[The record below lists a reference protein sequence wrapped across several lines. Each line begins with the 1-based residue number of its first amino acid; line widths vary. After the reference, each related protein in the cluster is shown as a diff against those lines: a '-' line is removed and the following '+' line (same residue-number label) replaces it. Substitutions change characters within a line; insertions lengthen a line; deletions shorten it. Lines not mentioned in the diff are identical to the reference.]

1 MPTQFRPT
9 RLAAALVSLFVFSA
23 LGLNHAQ
30 AKDATGAGCRIE
42 GIDYKGWQAQTLSN
56 KWVQLI
62 VVPQNGGRLM
72 QVSFGGHSYLFVNPK
87 FAGKYLPPTASTW
100 FNYGGDKLW
109 PLPEGNND
117 EQHWAGASD
126 LLDDGPFT
134 LRKTLEAQECEIEL

>member
-1 MPTQFRPT
+1 MPTQLPRT
-9 RLAAALVSLFVFSA
+9 KLAALVSFFVFIFITLSSA
-23 LGLNHAQ
+23 QVKSTNSPS
-30 AKDATGAGCRIE
+30 GAGCRVE
-42 GIDYKGWQAQTLSN
+42 AKDYKGWQAQTLSN

-62 VVPQNGGRLM
+62 VVPQNGGRVM

-87 FAGKYLPPTASTW
+87 YAGKYLPPSASTW

-117 EQHWAGASD
+117 EQHWGGASD

-134 LRKTLEAQECEIEL
+134 FRKIS